1 VPRSARPRRQVLLAV
16 ARIGAATI
24 VALVALL
31 TVRTVAAGDTLEWNS
46 QRPLTYGI
54 TDPQP
59 PGPPED
65 VSATV
70 DVTSITVRWLPPAD
84 EGSYEVT
91 YYAVSSQPATQGCLA
106 ERVTECVI
114 TDVRPGT
121 YTFRVQALNGAGWGP
136 WSEPSAPLTLALP
149 TPISLSI
156 TGQRVGSRLTVQ
168 ITSTGLAA
176 GTPVTVY
183 TKSGGAPAFV
193 PQRATLT
200 IGPSGAAAW
209 STSWRDRRPV
219 QFYAIAGGVRSPT
232 ARIR

>member
-1 VPRSARPRRQVLLAV
+1 MPRSARARRQVLLAA
-16 ARIGAATI
+16 ARIGAATV

-65 VSATV
+65 VTATL
-70 DVTSITVRWLPPAD
+70 DSTSVTVRWLPPAD

-114 TDVRPGT
+114 TDVDPGT

-136 WSEPSAPLTLALP
+136 WSAWSTPLTLVRPAP
-149 TPISLSI
+149 ASLSVA
-156 TGQRVGSRLTVQ
+156 GQRLGSRLSVQ

-176 GTPVTVY
+176 GTVVTLNAR
-183 TKSGGAPAFV
+183 SAGAPAFV
-193 PQRATLT
+193 AQRPTVT
-200 IGPSGAAAW
+200 IGPSGTASWAAP
-209 STSWRDRRPV
+209 WRDRRLV
-219 QFYAIAGGVRSPT
+219 QIYASAGTLRSPLI
-232 ARIR
+232 RIR

>member
-1 VPRSARPRRQVLLAV
+1 MPRSAGPRRQVLLAV
-16 ARIGAATI
+16 ARIGAATV

-59 PGPPED
+59 PGPPEG
-65 VSATV
+65 VIATLNS
-70 DVTSITVRWLPPAD
+70 TSVTVRWLPPAD

-91 YYAVSSQPATQGCLA
+91 YYAVSSEPVTQGCLA

-114 TDVRPGT
+114 TDVDPGT

-136 WSEPSAPLTLALP
+136 WSAWSDPLTLARPAP
-149 TPISLSI
+149 TSLSI
-156 TGQRVGSRLTVQ
+156 MGQRLGSRVTVQ
-168 ITSTGLAA
+168 ITSTGLVA

-183 TKSGGAPAFV
+183 AKSGGAPAFV
-193 PQRATLT
+193 PQRPLLA
-200 IGPSGAAAW
+200 IGPSGAASW

-219 QFYAIAGGVRSPT
+219 QVYVIAGGVRSPT
-232 ARIR
+232 LRIR